1 MKINRV
7 LFLMGFLLIFVLT
20 NQVSATTISIE
31 DDLVSQGWAIDDS
44 LGTVEIVTSSTGVWG
59 DTVIASAY
67 YGDNF
72 AQLTGTSS
80 ISFYGSWTAGE
91 TITFQWAFSAFTELA
106 DYVYFRAEDEDFR
119 LAQAGLATTGTNA
132 SGIVDVFVGD
142 TYGWEVGTYT
152 FDTNYIGNLIFGI
165 SNHSISDSD
174 SKFMVD
180 MEMTAVPEPAS
191 LFLLGSGLIA
201 IARIWRKKS

>member
-1 MKINRV
+1 MKINRI

-20 NQVSATTISIE
+20 NQVSATTVLIE

-44 LGTVEIVTSSTGVWG
+44 LGTVEIVASSTDVG
-59 DTVIASAY
+59 DHTVIASAY

-91 TITFQWAFSAFTELA
+91 TITFQWAFSAFTETA
-106 DYVYFRAEDEDFR
+106 DYAYFQAEDEIYR
-119 LAQAGLATTGTNA
+119 LAQAGLKETGING
-132 SGIVDVFVGD
+132 SGVVDVFVGD
-142 TYGWEVGTYT
+142 TYGWEVGTYI
-152 FDTNYIGNLIFGI
+152 FDNDYTGNLIFGI
-165 SNHSISDSD
+165 SNHAIGDSD

-191 LFLLGSGLIA
+191 LFLFGSGLIA